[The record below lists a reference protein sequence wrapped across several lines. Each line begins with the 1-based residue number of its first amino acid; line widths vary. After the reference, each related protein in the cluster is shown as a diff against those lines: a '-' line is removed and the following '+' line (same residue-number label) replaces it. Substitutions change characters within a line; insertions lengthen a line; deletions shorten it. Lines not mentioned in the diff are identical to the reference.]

1 MLAANLGKLEIVRYL
16 MSEGEDMNFKDNVRV
31 YDQID
36 VTYDGITC
44 YLVISLY
51 RYLAISFTNARTIRI
66 MKVLI

>member
-1 MLAANLGKLEIVRYL
+1 MLIAAQKGKLEIVRYL

-44 YLVISLY
+44 YLVISP
-51 RYLAISFTNARTIRI
+51 SFYFFH
-66 MKVLI
+66 